1 MNDSATDGQKYDF
14 AAAEPRWQAAWEA
27 AACFA
32 VEDVPA
38 GGREK
43 YYVLEMFPYPSG
55 KIHMGHVRNYTLGD
69 VVARYKR
76 SRGFDV
82 MHPMGWD
89 AFGLPAENAAR
100 ARKID
105 PAAWTFQN
113 IAAMRGELKRMGL
126 SLDWSREFA
135 TCEPAY
141 YGQQQKL
148 FLDFFAAGLVERR
161 MSAVNWDPVDG
172 TVLANEQVIDGRGWL
187 SGALVE
193 KRNLAQ
199 WFLKITDYAEEL
211 LEGLKTLPR
220 WPERV
225 KLMQENWIGRSEGAE
240 VTFRLTTK
248 LPGALS
254 EPDEEAA
261 ARREEVRRL
270 FDGLKNDLDGTLEER
285 RQKFDEAMT
294 RISEIEARAIQ
305 ALATQSPGGVR
316 GLFTHH
322 RSKEVLEEVQK
333 RRNETPDQRLERTAN
348 RPPVVPMNQDEFAQK
363 LEESR
368 SRIEQWKE
376 KRAQVVRENIA
387 RIERVLAGGE
397 LTNSSLNKITVYTT
411 RPDTLFGMSFLA
423 IAPEHPVAKAVA
435 ARNEAAAAFIAECNS
450 QGTSEAAIEAGEKKG
465 FDTGLRVASPFEPEK
480 TFPVWIAN
488 FVLMEYG
495 TGAIFGCPCG
505 DQRDLDFARK
515 YGLAVP
521 VVVSHDKGVT
531 PEIGNKAL
539 DGEGFIVNSGF
550 LDGLTTKA
558 AKAAAI
564 AKLEEI
570 GAGKSVVN
578 WRLRDWGISRQ
589 RYWGCPI
596 PVIHCTDCGAVGVPE
611 QDLPVVLPADV
622 TFEKAGNPLDYHPTW
637 KHVAC
642 PQCGKDSL
650 RETDTFDTF
659 IDSSW
664 YFARFTA
671 PHAKTPTDLTAQKHW
686 LPVDQYVGGIE
697 HAILHLLYA
706 RFFTRAMKKTGHV
719 SVEEPFAGLFTQ
731 GMVTHESYKD
741 ADGNWLYPDEVI
753 KRPDGTAVT
762 ADGRPVTVGRIEKM
776 SKSKRNTVDPGVII
790 DRFGADAARWFVLSD
805 NPPERDVEWTET
817 GAQGAFRF
825 VQRFFRIAE
834 VIAAEPKVAKPALFE
849 GDAKKLRQLT
859 HRTIASVT
867 EALETFAFN
876 LAVARAYELLGALVG
891 DFAPEP
897 AMIWARREAMTV
909 LCGLV
914 APMIPHVAEE
924 VNAKLDSSAPLVAL
938 QGWPEADEALL
949 ARDEVT
955 IGVQV
960 NGKLRGTITVPAGA
974 AADLALPVARD
985 AVQAALAGLTVVKEI
1000 FVPDRIVNFVAKA

>member
-1 MNDSATDGQKYDF
+1 MSETETKKYDF
-14 AAAEPRWQAAWEA
+14 AVAEPKWQAAWEA
-27 AACFA
+27 ARVFRA
-32 VEDVPA
+32 EDVPS
-38 GGREK
+38 GERPK

-76 SRGFDV
+76 ARGFDV

-105 PAAWTFQN
+105 PATWTFQN

-135 TCEPAY
+135 TCEPEY
-141 YGQQQKL
+141 YGRQQAL
-148 FLDFFAAGLVERR
+148 FLDFYAAGLVERR

-193 KRNLAQ
+193 KKNLFQ
-199 WFLKITDYAEEL
+199 WFLKITDFAEEL
-211 LEGLKTLPR
+211 LEGLKSLPR

-240 VTFRLTTK
+240 VTF
-248 LPGALS
+248 
-254 EPDEEAA
+254 
-261 ARREEVRRL
+261 
-270 FDGLKNDLDGTLEER
+270 
-285 RQKFDEAMT
+285 
-294 RISEIEARAIQ
+294 
-305 ALATQSPGGVR
+305 ALAG
-316 GLFTHH
+316 
-322 RSKEVLEEVQK
+322 
-333 RRNETPDQRLERTAN
+333 
-348 RPPVVPMNQDEFAQK
+348 
-363 LEESR
+363 
-368 SRIEQWKE
+368 
-376 KRAQVVRENIA
+376 
-387 RIERVLAGGE
+387 AGEG
-397 LTNSSLNKITVYTT
+397 ITVYTT

-423 IAPEHPVAKAVA
+423 IAPEHPVAKALA
-435 ARNEAAAAFIAECNS
+435 ATNAAAAAFIAECNS
-450 QGTSEAAIEAGEKKG
+450 QGTSEAAIETAEKKG
-465 FDTGLRVASPFEPEK
+465 FDTGLRVAHPFAPEK

-515 YGLAVP
+515 YGLDVP
-521 VVVSHDKGVT
+521 VVVAAERGSV

-539 DGEGFIVNSGF
+539 DGDGFIVNSGF
-550 LDGLTTKA
+550 LDGLTTKE
-558 AKAAAI
+558 AKAVAI

-570 GAGKSVVN
+570 GAGRSVVN

-596 PVIHCTDCGAVGVPE
+596 PIIHCGSCGAVPVPAA
-611 QDLPVVLPADV
+611 DLPVVLPADV
-622 TFEKAGNPLDYHPTW
+622 TFEKPGNPLDYHPTW
-637 KHVAC
+637 KHVKC
-642 PQCGKDSL
+642 PNCGGEAT

-671 PHAKTPTDLTAQKHW
+671 PHAAAPTNVEAAKHW

-706 RFFTRAMKKTGHV
+706 RFFTRAMEKTGHV
-719 SVEEPFAGLFTQ
+719 TVKEPFAGLFTQ

-741 ADGNWLYPDEVI
+741 EDGNWLYPEEVI
-753 KRPDGTAVT
+753 KRADGSAVT
-762 ADGRPVTVGRIEKM
+762 ADGRAVTVGRIEKM

-825 VQRFFRIAE
+825 VQRFYRVAE
-834 VIAAEPKVAKPALFE
+834 TVAGERVVAKPDGFE
-849 GDAKKLRQLT
+849 GEAKKLRQLT
-859 HRTIASVT
+859 HRCIAAVT
-867 EALETFAFN
+867 EAMETFAFN
-876 LAVARAYELLGALVG
+876 LGVARAYELLGALVG
-891 DFAPEP
+891 EHDGSDG
-897 AMIWARREAMTV
+897 MVWARREAVGV
-909 LCGLV
+909 LTRLV
-914 APMIPHVAEE
+914 APMIPHVAEA
-924 VNAKLDSSAPLVAL
+924 VNVLLAPESALVAM
-938 QGWPEADEALL
+938 QEWPQAEAALL
-949 ARDEVT
+949 VKDEVT
-955 IGVQV
+955 IAVQV
-960 NGKLRGTITVPAGA
+960 NGKLRGTFVAPVGNPKSANVAIATNTVSAI
-974 AADLALPVARD
+974 LS
-985 AVQAALAGLTVVKEI
+985 GLTVVKEI
-1000 FVPDRIVNFVAKA
+1000 YVPDRIVNFVAKG